1 MRSKFLALVAIVLCV
16 MTSGVHAQKQFQVY
30 ASVVDS
36 TGAPVAKLE
45 PSDVRVTE
53 NGLEAKVVK
62 IEPVDWPTKVQL
74 LVDNGVGL
82 GAANVNHLKAGIRGL
97 IEALPKNVEVTIVST
112 APQPRF
118 LVRPTADREA
128 MLKGL
133 DVLAPDSGAGRFV
146 EALNEATQRNE
157 RDKSNYFP
165 VIVMAATTAGDR
177 NVLDSDVE
185 RLMKRLEAR
194 PATVHVILLA
204 GQGQSSSGGANQ
216 TQVGLA
222 VTKYTR
228 GRFENIN
235 APARLEALLSEIGA
249 QVAKSHETQSHQF
262 RLTVERP
269 AGATGDIE
277 KISMGAKSGLT
288 TTSVSFDGR
297 VP

>member
-1 MRSKFLALVAIVLCV
+1 MRSKLLALVAFVLCV
-16 MTSGVHAQKQFQVY
+16 TAGVHAQKTFQVY
-30 ASVVDS
+30 ASVADA
-36 TGAPVAKLE
+36 TGTPVAKLE

-53 NGLEAKVVK
+53 NGQEAKVVK
-62 IEPVDWPTKVQL
+62 IEPVDWPTKVQI

-82 GAANVNHLKAGIRGL
+82 GAANITHLKNGVRGL
-97 IEALPKNVEVTIVST
+97 IEALPKNVEVTLVST

-118 LVRPTADREA
+118 LVRPTSDREA

-133 DVLAPDSGAGRFV
+133 DVLAPDSGTGRFV

-157 RDKSNYFP
+157 RDKSNFFP

-185 RLMKRLEAR
+185 RLMKRLEQK
-194 PATVHVILLA
+194 PATVHVILFSS
-204 GQGQSSSGGANQ
+204 GQSSTGGANQ

-222 VTKYTR
+222 VTKFTR
-228 GRFENIN
+228 GRYENIN
-235 APARLEALLSEIGA
+235 SPQRLEVLLQEIGA
-249 QVAKSHETQSHQF
+249 QVTKSHDVQSHQF

-269 AGATGDIE
+269 AGASGNLE
-277 KISMGAKSGLT
+277 KVSMGARSGLQ
-288 TTSVSFDGR
+288 TTSLSFDGR

>member
-1 MRSKFLALVAIVLCV
+1 MRSTLLALVAFVLFV
-16 MTSGVHAQKQFQVY
+16 TAGVHAQKTFQVY
-30 ASVVDS
+30 ASVADA

-62 IEPVDWPTKVQL
+62 IEPVDWPTKVQI

-82 GAANVNHLKAGIRGL
+82 GAANIAHLKNGVIGL

-118 LVRPTADREA
+118 LVRPTSDREA

-157 RDKSNYFP
+157 RDKSNFFP
-165 VIVMAATTAGDR
+165 VIIMAATIAGDR

-185 RLMKRLEAR
+185 RLMKRLEQK
-194 PATVHVILLA
+194 PATVHVILLS
-204 GQGQSSSGGANQ
+204 GQGQSSTGGANQ

-235 APARLEALLSEIGA
+235 SPARIEALLPEIGA
-249 QVAKSHETQSHQF
+249 QVAKSHEVQSHQF

-269 AGATGDIE
+269 AGASGNPE
-277 KISMGAKSGLT
+277 KVSMGARSGLQ
-288 TTSVSFDGR
+288 TTSLSFDGR

>member
-1 MRSKFLALVAIVLCV
+1 MRSKVLVLVAIILCG
-16 MTSGVHAQKQFQVY
+16 TTFQVHAQKTFQVY
-30 ASVVDS
+30 ASVADA

-45 PSDVRVTE
+45 PADVRVTE
-53 NGLEAKVVK
+53 NGQEAKVIK
-62 IEPVDWPTKVQL
+62 IEPVDWPTKVQV

-82 GAANVNHLKAGIRGL
+82 GAANITHLKNGIKGL
-97 IEALPKNVEVTIVST
+97 IDALPQNVEVTIVST

-118 LVRPTADREA
+118 LVRPTSDKAA
-128 MLKGL
+128 MVKGL
-133 DVLAPDSGAGRFV
+133 EVLAPDSGAGRFV

-185 RLMKRLEAR
+185 RLMKRLEQR

-204 GQGQSSSGGANQ
+204 GGQSSTGGANQ

-235 APARLEALLSEIGA
+235 APARLEALLPEIGA

-269 AGATGDIE
+269 AGASGDLE
-277 KISMGAKSGLT
+277 KVSMGARSGLS
-288 TTSVSFDGR
+288 TTSLSFDGR